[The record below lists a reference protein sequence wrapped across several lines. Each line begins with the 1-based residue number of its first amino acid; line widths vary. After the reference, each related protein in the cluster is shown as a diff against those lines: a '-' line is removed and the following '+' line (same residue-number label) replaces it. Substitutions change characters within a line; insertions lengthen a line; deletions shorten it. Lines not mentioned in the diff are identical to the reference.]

1 MTLMFPKPV
10 FKKKKPKVDIW
21 CDIRRKLEKRFDVV
35 GIDSCEIRL
44 DGCKGRSFLG
54 FAHLDKRDHLSEEDL
69 YIAVLACVSCHDIIE
84 VLPRK
89 QMRSILQSI
98 IDKRRI
104 QP

>member
-54 FAHLDKRDHLSEEDL
+54 FVHK
-69 YIAVLACVSCHDIIE
+69 VSLTNEGFNHENCL
-84 VLPRK
+84 VGRLW
-89 QMRSILQSI
+89 S
-98 IDKRRI
+98 
-104 QP
+104 